1 MESAISQILGAA
13 TNVTTDSTLARRAH
27 DAEFAGQR
35 ADPSEIATNIGIII
49 TVAIVFSALALLC
62 VLDKRKRTRIT
73 DSYKSMGQLV

>member
-13 TNVTTDSTLARRAH
+13 TNVTNSTLARRAH

-35 ADPSEIATNIGIII
+35 ADPSEIATNIGLII
-49 TVAIVFSALALLC
+49 TVAIVFSALGVLC